1 MQKRV
6 LKGYDSI
13 NSRSVL
19 LKKIPIFRV
28 YVWSIC
34 EEVET
39 LEQDEA
45 AETFEQ
51 VDNLDEDFV
60 AGTDVEI
67 ENSLDE
73 QVETVEAVDGAG
85 TVDH

>member
-1 MQKRV
+1 MEAEVGRCFETWDTDYF
-6 LKGYDSI
+6 GM
-13 NSRSVL
+13 
-19 LKKIPIFRV
+19 
-28 YVWSIC
+28 
-34 EEVET
+34 EVET